1 MKIHLEGQY
10 KYILFKEFT
19 DDYGVSNMDSYQLFS
34 DSDVYIRL

>member
-19 DDYGVSNMDSYQLFS
+19 DDYGVSNKDNRLFLS
-34 DSDVYIRL
+34 DSDVYG